1 MKGSGGFIFCHVIY
15 VYVFLNPPIASVV
28 NIPFYYIKRKK
39 ILLVVFFSI
48 VLVI

>member
-39 ILLVVFFSI
+39 VIVGSI
-48 VLVI
+48 F